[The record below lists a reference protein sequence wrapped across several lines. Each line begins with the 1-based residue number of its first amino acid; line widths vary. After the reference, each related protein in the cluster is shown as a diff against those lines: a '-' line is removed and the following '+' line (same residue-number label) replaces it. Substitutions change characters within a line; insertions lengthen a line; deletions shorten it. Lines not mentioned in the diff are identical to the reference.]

1 MRDPLNPIDV
11 TVKRILVIEE
21 NREEAEF
28 LKIFLE
34 SHRFQVQLARDAGQ
48 ALAAFRLQYPDFVIL
63 EAILPKGN
71 SGYEVCELMKNEKAS
86 VPVIMLTAIDMDE
99 SRALAERVGV
109 DAYLTKPYDPEELL
123 NQIPLVSKLVWNRS
137 LDRSRPAAVRTEL
150 IRFTCSRCG
159 KNLKAKFV
167 NRGRTLSCPQCGQP
181 VVIPLS

>member
-1 MRDPLNPIDV
+1 MRDPLNPIGV
-11 TVKRILVIEE
+11 TIKRILVVEE
-21 NREEAEF
+21 NRQEAEF

-34 SHRFQVQLARDAGQ
+34 SRRFQVQLARDAGQ
-48 ALAAFRLQYPDFVIL
+48 ALTAFRLQYPDFVIL
-63 EAILPKGN
+63 EAILPNGD

-86 VPVIMLTAIDMDE
+86 IPVIMLTVIDMDE
-99 SRALAERVGV
+99 SRALANRVGV

-123 NQIPLVSKLVWNRS
+123 NQITLVSKLVWNRS
-137 LDRSRPAAVRTEL
+137 LRPPQPTAENAEL
-150 IRFTCSRCG
+150 IRFSCAHCG